1 MLVSSTQACTE
12 AAVVQNLVVVKSFD
26 VIKPKEL
33 AKAKQET
40 AKKPTHGQLQE
51 T

>member
-33 AKAKQET
+33 AKAKDC
-40 AKKPTHGQLQE
+40 
-51 T
+51 